1 MTPAPKQQTPTPRP
15 AVAAPAQALRSL
27 PSPAQPP
34 PPAAMPSRK
43 RTASARPLPMFQQR
57 CKLAHIVNSE
67 YHERAETSV
76 PLDTEELSDAFSVAS
91 AQGSGGEGAEATV
104 LSHLGPEHGYVA
116 QMRLKMPEHL
126 GYRTEYTIR
135 VDVHK
140 ASAQVRRVTPP
151 PARAGA
157 AAAAPAPAAAAPAG
171 AANPLA
177 LVGAAP
183 AGAPAAAAGPAGAVP
198 GAAAAL
204 HALAGDGDED

>member
-27 PSPAQPP
+27 PSPANP

-135 VDVHK
+135 VDVQK
-140 ASAQVRRVTPP
+140 ASALVRRVTPP

-157 AAAAPAPAAAAPAG
+157 AAAAPAPAAGAPAG
-171 AANPLA
+171 APNPLP